1 MERKL
6 GAGWIVAGAVV
17 LVVAYCFVWPG
28 LWVYGTTDRGMYRV
42 NRFTGTR
49 QDATDD
55 GWLTTEQ
62 QLEKSRQA
70 RSEAISKEIAQL
82 DALAKEQKVVSAHYD
97 GSRLKILTNDAISP
111 RIYYGPADDE
121 EIVALLSFLEK
132 NRVRVEED

>member
-6 GAGWIVAGAVV
+6 GAGWIAVGVAV

-55 GWLTTEQ
+55 GWLTSDQ
-62 QLEKSRQA
+62 QLEKSRLA
-70 RSEAISKEIAQL
+70 RSEAIGKEIARL
-82 DALAKEQKVVSAHYD
+82 ESLAKEQKLVSAHYD
-97 GSRLKILTNDAISP
+97 GSRLKIFTSDVISP
-111 RIYYGPADDE
+111 RIYYGPAEDE
-121 EIVALLSFLEK
+121 EIVALRSFLESH
-132 NRVRVEED
+132 RIRIEAD